1 MFINRGMDK
10 DVINI
15 TEYYSVIKNVIML
28 FAAAWTD
35 LKCILQSEICQPEK
49 DHTVHYHLY
58 VEYKK

>member
-1 MFINRGMDK
+1 MDK